1 MKSKVQSPK
10 SKVQRLM
17 RARQGGQELRTLNLE
32 LRTLN
37 GQQQP
42 RTLNLEHRTLNSE
55 APGSFIGRRGAR
67 GVESMLSGKQ
77 SEIQPT
83 GTIFKRVLQR
93 VCKWIAGMVTG
104 DPPSSDY
111 GAASLAA
118 AGQEWGCY
126 AG

>member
-10 SKVQRLM
+10 SKVQSPKSKVQSPRSKV
-17 RARQGGQELRTLNLE
+17 GLRK
-32 LRTLN
+32 
-37 GQQQP
+37 
-42 RTLNLEHRTLNSE
+42 
-55 APGSFIGRRGAR
+55 SFIGRRGAR

-93 VCKWIAGMVTG
+93 VCKRIAGMVTG